1 MAAFGAQPEG
11 TGPFCRDTALPLA
24 YVPQVH
30 GVRGALS
37 RTKMASVAAV
47 WIVLTGPREL
57 EPRRSHLIKYRQPRQ
72 YRRL

>member
-11 TGPFCRDTALPLA
+11 TGPPFIYYRGRDTALPLA

-30 GVRGALS
+30 GVRGTLS

-47 WIVLTGPREL
+47 
-57 EPRRSHLIKYRQPRQ
+57 
-72 YRRL
+72 